1 MLPLVVRVVIL
12 MLGSAIDSRTMGI
25 ADDIIP
31 LGFGLLLGAIAVE
44 VALAFGL
51 RGRENTSRQRDEWRK
66 TLKSKE

>member
-1 MLPLVVRVVIL
+1 
-12 MLGSAIDSRTMGI
+12 MGI